1 MTFKLDKTPLRFGK
15 YKGKTPIEVLE
26 IEPSYLVWAYTTIV
40 NFNTC
45 SAELADQAYQKIQ
58 ALKAAKENKG
68 GKTEPKQDEKLL
80 NQGIIMNPTYPIS
93 AEEAKALGHY
103 EAEWYSTKQNKWF
116 GCGPLCKFSDPTTV
130 YRLAP
135 MDHANR
141 RISPKQASKLPASDV
156 QVYTPFYG
164 WVPVEPHHSFS
175 EHVGYRLKPCN
186 KKDDSLIDTISFMAF
201 VSLTDSNTKA
211 INSESDLH
219 LPKGNT
225 MSQILDSTI
234 PVQTVTLVY
243 GQNVK
248 NMSDGTLM
256 SFLRHID
263 SNIATY
269 SKDGVGSARMEAKVA
284 ELKADRAAIIAA
296 FDAANPV
303 VGTAATATASD
314 NA

>member
-175 EHVGYRLKPCN
+175 EHVGYRLKPRD
-186 KKDDSLIDTISFMAF
+186 KKDNPLIDAISFMAF
-201 VSLTDSNTKA
+201 VSLTDLDTKA
-211 INSESDLH
+211 INPESALH
-219 LPKGNT
+219 LSKGNT
-225 MSQILDSTI
+225 MSQIFDSNTPI
-234 PVQTVTLVY
+234 QTVTLVF
-243 GQNVK
+243 GQDVK
-248 NMSDGTLM
+248 KMNDQTLM
-256 SFLRHID
+256 SYLRHID
-263 SNIATY
+263 NNIATY
-269 SKDGVGSARMEAKVA
+269 SKDGAGSARMEAKVA
-284 ELKADRAAIIAA
+284 ELKANRAAIIAA

-303 VGTAATATASD
+303 APTAATATASD

>member
-1 MTFKLDKTPLRFGK
+1 MKPNGIARSKTSG
-15 YKGKTPIEVLE
+15 
-26 IEPSYLVWAYTTIV
+26 
-40 NFNTC
+40 
-45 SAELADQAYQKIQ
+45 LAAV
-58 ALKAAKENKG
+58 
-68 GKTEPKQDEKLL
+68 
-80 NQGIIMNPTYPIS
+80 
-93 AEEAKALGHY
+93 
-103 EAEWYSTKQNKWF
+103 
-116 GCGPLCKFSDPTTV
+116 CKFSDPTTV

-211 INSESDLH
+211 INSESALH

-225 MSQILDSTI
+225 MSQIFDSTI

-256 SFLRHID
+256 SSLRHID

>member
-40 NFNTC
+40 NFATC
-45 SAELADQAYQKIQ
+45 SPELTELAYRKAQAQKT
-58 ALKAAKENKG
+58 AKENKG

-116 GCGPLCKFSDPTTV
+116 GCGPLCKFSDPTTI

-135 MDHANR
+135 MNHADR
-141 RISPKQASKLPASDV
+141 RISPKQASKLSASDV

-175 EHVGYRLKPCN
+175 EHAGYRLKPCN
-186 KKDDSLIDTISFMAF
+186 KKDDSLIDAISFMAL

-211 INSESDLH
+211 INSESALH

-225 MSQILDSTI
+225 MSQIFDSTI
-234 PVQTVTLVY
+234 PVQTVTLVF
-243 GQNVK
+243 GQDVK
-248 NMSDGTLM
+248 KMSDQTLM
-256 SFLRHID
+256 SYLRHID
-263 SNIATY
+263 NSIATY

-303 VGTAATATASD
+303 AGTAATATVSD

>member
-1 MTFKLDKTPLRFGK
+1 MAGGL
-15 YKGKTPIEVLE
+15 
-26 IEPSYLVWAYTTIV
+26 LVV
-40 NFNTC
+40 
-45 SAELADQAYQKIQ
+45 
-58 ALKAAKENKG
+58 KENKG
-68 GKTEPKQDEKLL
+68 GKTELKQDEKLL

-116 GCGPLCKFSDPTTV
+116 GCGPLCKFSDPTTI

-135 MDHANR
+135 MNHADR
-141 RISPKQASKLPASDV
+141 RISPKQASKLSASDV

-175 EHVGYRLKPCN
+175 EHAGYRLKPCN
-186 KKDDSLIDTISFMAF
+186 KKDDSLIDAISFMAF

-211 INSESDLH
+211 INSEPALH

-225 MSQILDSTI
+225 MSQISDSTI
-234 PVQTVTLVY
+234 PVQTVTLVF
-243 GQNVK
+243 GQDVK
-248 NMSDGTLM
+248 KMSDQTLM
-256 SFLRHID
+256 SYLRHID
-263 SNIATY
+263 NSIATY

-303 VGTAATATASD
+303 AGTAATATVSD

>member
-1 MTFKLDKTPLRFGK
+1 M
-15 YKGKTPIEVLE
+15 EVLE
-26 IEPSYLVWAYTTIV
+26 LEPSYLLWAYTVVV
-40 NFNTC
+40 NFSTC
-45 SAELADQAYQKIQ
+45 SAELADQAYQKVQ

-68 GKTEPKQDEKLL
+68 GKTEPKQEEKLL

-116 GCGPLCKFSDPTTV
+116 GCGPLCKFYDPTTI

-135 MDHANR
+135 MNHADR

-156 QVYTPFYG
+156 QVYTPNYG
-164 WVPVEPHHSFS
+164 WVTVEPHYGFS
-175 EHVGYRLKPCN
+175 EHAEYRLKPCN
-186 KKDDSLIDTISFMAF
+186 KKDDSLIDAISFMAF
-201 VSLTDSNTKA
+201 VSLTGSNTKA
-211 INSESDLH
+211 INSESALH

-225 MSQILDSTI
+225 MSQIFDSTI

-243 GQNVK
+243 GQDVK
-248 NMSDGTLM
+248 KMSDQNLM
-256 SFLRHID
+256 SYLRHID
-263 SNIATY
+263 NNIATY

-296 FDAANPV
+296 FDAANPA
-303 VGTAATATASD
+303 VGTTATATASD